1 MADWKQSVIEHT
13 PFLIAATRGG
23 GEMVNKLNLTRVLE
37 SLIIAGITGGI
48 VMYGVQQK
56 LDAQMAEM
64 RVQMVELKTRLSEDR
79 AESIVRDRR
88 IEDRVGS
95 LHSRPRW

>member
-88 IEDRVGS
+88 IEDRVDS
-95 LHSRPRW
+95 LHSRPR

>member
-1 MADWKQSVIEHT
+1 MADWKQQIVEHT

-56 LDAQMAEM
+56 LDAQMSEIKA
-64 RVQMVELKTRLSEDR
+64 QMVEVKARLSEDR
-79 AESIVRDRR
+79 TESIVRDRR
-88 IEDRVGS
+88 IEDRVDS
-95 LHSRPRW
+95 IHSRPR